1 MTQLRIVTGC
11 AGAGKT
17 ERLLEHYRAALVRAQ
32 AERRPGTCLW
42 LTPTRRIQQT
52 ISRQL
57 LARCGSACFAPNV
70 LTFDLFAEKILAAA
84 DQPASPISPVMKRL
98 MLRRI
103 TSSLQEQG
111 ELQHF
116 QPIAG
121 TTGFLDVVSA
131 FISELKREEIWPER
145 FVAACE
151 QRKSAFA
158 RRDLELG
165 LIYEQYQR
173 HLAEQKWYDNEG
185 RFWLA
190 RTALGDGVRGPFANV
205 TCLVVDG
212 FADFTQTQYEILGYL
227 AGWIEEVSISLPV
240 ENPLSR
246 NDLFAKPQA
255 AVARIREHLPEATS
269 FQIDRLRL
277 DALDRTETPASST
290 TNLSAV
296 AGSKS
301 SGGECAESI
310 RVIADRLFC
319 NPRFCS
325 PASTAAGLEIVA
337 ATGQAGEWEAIAR
350 RIKGLLSN
358 AGPRSRR
365 GPAAPPARPQD
376 IVIGLR
382 SINDDGPRLREYL
395 QSAGLPAWCEAEAPF
410 TSSCIVKAVLSL
422 LEFELR
428 DWPFERLLAILD
440 SNYFQPSWPEL
451 DSGQAARSVATAL
464 RRLRLHEGR
473 ELMLRSLARNAAEM
487 PPESTSRRE
496 SVSDLARRASP
507 LLNRLSR
514 SLDRLRRSH
523 TLADWA
529 DVLAAVAADHGWIR
543 PTVGSND
550 PLSVNESRDLDLLQ
564 RILRTAAE
572 ADEKLSGTNAPRKMA
587 LPEFASELRDLL
599 SHETLASPPEPGG
612 CIRILSMEQI
622 RNLDVPHLFMT
633 GLTENSFPM
642 SRADDCLLG
651 ESERQDFISRGIALR
666 HRLSHHAD
674 EMLLFYSVVTRARR
688 SLTISYPAVN
698 TKGQPVFPS
707 PYVTA
712 LTSLFQP
719 DAIATSHEGNLDP
732 VPSTDQA
739 LTLTDVRLAAV
750 MEARSGHPELYR
762 AALEFD
768 PLRHPS
774 WNTLA
779 ACDVAE
785 HRFHQRGFTAFEG
798 RVELTQNQS
807 VLQQRFGP
815 RHQFSATEL
824 EMYARCPFQF
834 WMSYVL
840 GIGPME
846 SPEEGTDFAARG
858 TMLHVVLAQLLAEGS
873 LTDPE
878 ALRIRF
884 HELLRGQFDRAI
896 PETDLQRALLR
907 IEQLI
912 LEQWADAF
920 AEQQVDYEQRFDA
933 VLKSPSSLPPEIS
946 FGKLP
951 DSPGADDKVHPAIQ
965 FGRDENSVQLRGR
978 IDRVD
983 IGSNDGRQGYV
994 VVDYKTGQRP
1004 SASDEDVISG
1014 RTVQLPLYL
1023 LAIKRLGLVSPTAVP
1038 YQMGYW
1044 ALHDTGFKTASPR
1057 SKFEAISPSK
1067 IEWLEMLLDHLLPQL
1082 ANEIRSGRFVVEND
1096 DLSCTGRCPYRTVC
1110 RVNQIRPL
1118 AELLNKQS
1126 PPRLHPDDIA
1136 AVGQSVSRVA
1146 PT

>member
-1 MTQLRIVTGC
+1 
-11 AGAGKT
+11 
-17 ERLLEHYRAALVRAQ
+17 
-32 AERRPGTCLW
+32 
-42 LTPTRRIQQT
+42 
-52 ISRQL
+52 L

-84 DQPASPISPVMKRL
+84 DQPATPISPVMKRL
-98 MLRRI
+98 LLRRI

-111 ELQHF
+111 ELRHF
-116 QPIAG
+116 LPIAG

-131 FISELKREEIWPER
+131 FISELKREEIWPEK

-151 QRKSAFA
+151 ERTSAFA

-165 LIYEQYQR
+165 LIYAQYQR
-173 HLAEQKWYDNEG
+173 HLAEQQWYDNEG

-190 RTALGDGVRGPFANV
+190 RTALGNGVRGPFANV

-227 AGWIEEVSISLPV
+227 AEWIEDVSISLPV

-255 AVARIREHLPEATS
+255 AITRIRGYLPDTVM
-269 FQIDRLRL
+269 FQIERLRL
-277 DALDRTETPASST
+277 DELDRSESAA
-290 TNLSAV
+290 LSASTST
-296 AGSKS
+296 ANSTS
-301 SGGECAESI
+301 SAGECRQSI
-310 RVIADRLFC
+310 RAIADRLFC

-325 PASTAAGLEIVA
+325 PTPTAAGLEIVA
-337 ATGQAGEWEAIAR
+337 ATGQAGEWQAIAS
-350 RIKGLLSN
+350 RIKRLLANTGTRCRNGL
-358 AGPRSRR
+358 
-365 GPAAPPARPQD
+365 AAAPARPQD

-382 SINDDGPRLREYL
+382 SISDDGPRLRDYL
-395 QSAGLPAWCEAEAPF
+395 QSAGLPTWCEAEAPF

-440 SNYFQPSWPEL
+440 SNYFQPGWPEL
-451 DSGQAARSVATAL
+451 EAGKAARSVANAL
-464 RRLRLHEGR
+464 RRLRLREGR
-473 ELMLRSLARNAAEM
+473 ELMLRSLGRNAAEA
-487 PPESTSRRE
+487 PSEGSSRRE
-496 SVSDLARRASP
+496 SLSDLARRAAP

-514 SLDRLRRSH
+514 SLERLRRAH

-529 DVLAAVAADHGWIR
+529 DVLAAVAADHGWIQA
-543 PTVGSND
+543 TIGTND
-550 PLSVNESRDLDLLQ
+550 PLAASETRDLDLLQ

-572 ADEKLSGTNAPRKMA
+572 ADEKLAGANPPRKMA
-587 LPEFASELRDLL
+587 LPEFATELRDLL
-599 SHETLASPPEPGG
+599 SHETLSAPPEPGG

-622 RNLDVPHLFMT
+622 RNLDVPHLFMM

-651 ESERQDFISRGIALR
+651 ESERQDFIARGIALR

-674 EMLLFYSVVTRARR
+674 EMLLFYSVVTRARH
-688 SLTISYPAVN
+688 SLTLSYPAVN
-698 TKGQPVFPS
+698 SKGQPVFPS
-707 PYVTA
+707 PYVAA

-719 DAIATSHEGNLDP
+719 EAIAMSHEGNLDP
-732 VPSTDQA
+732 VPSADQA
-739 LTLTDVRLAAV
+739 LTLTDVRLTAV
-750 MEARSGHPELYR
+750 VQARAGHPELYR

-768 PLRHPS
+768 PLRRPS

-785 HRFHQRGFTAFEG
+785 HRFHQRGFTPFEG
-798 RVELTQNQS
+798 RLELSRNQS

-834 WMSYVL
+834 WMQYVL
-840 GIGPME
+840 GIGPIE

-858 TMLHVVLAQLLAEGS
+858 TMLHMVLAQLLAEGAM
-873 LTDPE
+873 TDPD
-878 ALRIRF
+878 ALRDRF
-884 HELLRGQFDRAI
+884 YKLLQGQFDRII
-896 PETDLQRALLR
+896 PETDLQRALVR

-912 LEQWADAF
+912 LEQWAEAF
-920 AEQQVDYEQRFDA
+920 AGQQDEYEQKFKD
-933 VLKSPSSLPPEIS
+933 VLTSPSSLAPEIS

-951 DSPGADDKVHPAIQ
+951 DSPGADDKIHPAIQ
-965 FGRDENSVQLRGR
+965 FGTGDNSVHLRGR

-983 IGSNDGRQGYV
+983 VGSTGGRQGYV

-1004 SASDEDVISG
+1004 SVRDEDLVAG
-1014 RTVQLPLYL
+1014 RAVQLPLYL
-1023 LAIKRLGLVSPTAVP
+1023 LAIKRLGLVGPNSIP

-1044 ALHDTGFKTASPR
+1044 ALHDTGFKTGLPR
-1057 SKFEAISPSK
+1057 SRFEAIDPER
-1067 IEWLEMLLDHLLPQL
+1067 IEWLEILLDHLLPQL
-1082 ANEIRSGRFVVEND
+1082 AAEIRSGRFVVEND

-1110 RVNQIRPL
+1110 RVNQLRPL

-1126 PPRLHPDDIA
+1126 PSRLHPDEISA
-1136 AVGQSVSRVA
+1136 TSTPVQISAR
-1146 PT
+1146 PN